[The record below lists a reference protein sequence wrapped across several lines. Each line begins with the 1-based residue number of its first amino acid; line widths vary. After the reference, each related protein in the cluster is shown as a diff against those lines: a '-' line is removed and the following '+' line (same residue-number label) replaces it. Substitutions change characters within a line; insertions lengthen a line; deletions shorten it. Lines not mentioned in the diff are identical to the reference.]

1 MAVNAYGPPPSRGP
15 AARGVSARRTGLNP
29 RNLNDRNGL
38 TAHGLA
44 LWVNPAEGDE
54 IDPEVWE
61 RAARL
66 VLARAMKLAP
76 EAEVRM
82 WPATGAEHS
91 GVGDTSWGGT
101 PQEAAD
107 AGTNGRSS
115 STVTLADALADAR
128 SDARAAGNSP
138 SNGQFTSARE
148 GDLSG
153 GGGRTETGRGGQSE
167 TGDSTAVEP
176 VTLASRRSQLAV
188 DLAAEVVLLDGEP
201 VAFTGMEYKLL
212 RYLVVNCS
220 RAISRE
226 ELQRF
231 LESFD
236 LPGAAF
242 RSIDVY
248 VGRVRRKLGSARH
261 TVATVRGGGYQF
273 VPGPYATV
281 RGPAEYSI

>member
-15 AARGVSARRTGLNP
+15 AARGVSARRPGQNP
-29 RNLNDRNGL
+29 RSLNDRNGL

-76 EAEVRM
+76 EAEVRI
-82 WPATGAEHS
+82 WPAPGAEHS

-107 AGTNGRSS
+107 AGTKSAA
-115 STVTLADALADAR
+115 TVTLADALAEARNSSR
-128 SDARAAGNSP
+128 SDGDQSP
-138 SNGQFTSARE
+138 SA
-148 GDLSG
+148 
-153 GGGRTETGRGGQSE
+153 
-167 TGDSTAVEP
+167 GDSTAVEP

-201 VAFTGMEYKLL
+201 VSFTGMEYKLL

-220 RAISRE
+220 RAIARE

>member
-1 MAVNAYGPPPSRGP
+1 MAVNAYGPPPSRGS
-15 AARGVSARRTGLNP
+15 AARGSSARR
-29 RNLNDRNGL
+29 NGM

-54 IDPEVWE
+54 IDPAVWE

-76 EAEVRM
+76 EAEVRI

-107 AGTNGRSS
+107 AGTNGSLS
-115 STVTLADALADAR
+115 LAEALAEAR
-128 SDARAAGNSP
+128 SVTPAEEAE
-138 SNGQFTSARE
+138 RE
-148 GDLSG
+148 AEG
-153 GGGRTETGRGGQSE
+153 G
-167 TGDSTAVEP
+167 STAVEP

-201 VAFTGMEYKLL
+201 VSFTGMEYKLL

>member
-1 MAVNAYGPPPSRGP
+1 MAVNAYGPPPFRDP
-15 AARGVSARRTGLNP
+15 AARAMGRRPGLKTQPGLSAR
-29 RNLNDRNGL
+29 
-38 TAHGLA
+38 GLA

-54 IDPEVWE
+54 IDPAVWE

-76 EAEVRM
+76 EAEVRI
-82 WPATGAEHS
+82 WPAIGAEHS

-107 AGTNGRSS
+107 AGTHPSLS
-115 STVTLADALADAR
+115 LAEALGDGPAPIDGQDRDA
-128 SDARAAGNSP
+128 
-138 SNGQFTSARE
+138 E
-148 GDLSG
+148 G
-153 GGGRTETGRGGQSE
+153 GG
-167 TGDSTAVEP
+167 STAVEP
-176 VTLASRRSQLAV
+176 VMLAGRRSQLAI

>member
-1 MAVNAYGPPPSRGP
+1 MAVSAYGPPPFRDA
-15 AARGVSARRTGLNP
+15 AARAMGRRPGVSAR
-29 RNLNDRNGL
+29 
-38 TAHGLA
+38 GLA

-54 IDPEVWE
+54 MDPAVWE

-76 EAEVRM
+76 EAEVRI
-82 WPATGAEHS
+82 WPAIGAEHS

-107 AGTNGRSS
+107 AGTHPSLS
-115 STVTLADALADAR
+115 LAEALGHGPALEDGQDRDA
-128 SDARAAGNSP
+128 
-138 SNGQFTSARE
+138 E
-148 GDLSG
+148 SG
-153 GGGRTETGRGGQSE
+153 G
-167 TGDSTAVEP
+167 STAVEP
-176 VTLASRRSQLAV
+176 VMLAGRRSQLAI

-248 VGRVRRKLGSARH
+248 VGRVRRKLGSARN

>member
-1 MAVNAYGPPPSRGP
+1 MAVNAYGPPPFRDP
-15 AARGVSARRTGLNP
+15 AARAMGRRPGLKTQPGLSAR
-29 RNLNDRNGL
+29 
-38 TAHGLA
+38 GLA

-54 IDPEVWE
+54 IDPAVWE

-76 EAEVRM
+76 EAEVRI
-82 WPATGAEHS
+82 WPAIGAEHS

-107 AGTNGRSS
+107 AGTHPFGTDAVS
-115 STVTLADALADAR
+115 LADALAD
-128 SDARAAGNSP
+128 GNSP
-138 SNGQFTSARE
+138 SNGRITSERE
-148 GDLSG
+148 GDESVSRGRIGSG
-153 GGGRTETGRGGQSE
+153 
-167 TGDSTAVEP
+167 STAVEP
-176 VTLASRRSQLAV
+176 VMLAGRRSQLAI

>member
-1 MAVNAYGPPPSRGP
+1 MAVNAYGPPPSRGS
-15 AARGVSARRTGLNP
+15 SARRP
-29 RNLNDRNGL
+29 GL

-54 IDPEVWE
+54 IDPAVWE

-76 EAEVRM
+76 EAEVRI
-82 WPATGAEHS
+82 WPATGAQHS

-107 AGTNGRSS
+107 AGTNGTLS
-115 STVTLADALADAR
+115 LADALADAR
-128 SDARAAGNSP
+128 AEARSD
-138 SNGQFTSARE
+138 
-148 GDLSG
+148 GDD
-153 GGGRTETGRGGQSE
+153 RTEAGGSS
-167 TGDSTAVEP
+167 DVEP

-201 VAFTGMEYKLL
+201 VSFTGMEYKLL

>member
-1 MAVNAYGPPPSRGP
+1 MAVNAYGPPPSRGT
-15 AARGVSARRTGLNP
+15 STRRP
-29 RNLNDRNGL
+29 GL

-44 LWVNPAEGDE
+44 LWVNPADGDE

-76 EAEVRM
+76 EAEVRI

-107 AGTNGRSS
+107 AGTNRPDSA
-115 STVTLADALADAR
+115 TVTLADALAEAR
-128 SDARAAGNSP
+128 SVSRADEAERDA
-138 SNGQFTSARE
+138 
-148 GDLSG
+148 DG
-153 GGGRTETGRGGQSE
+153 GG
-167 TGDSTAVEP
+167 TAVEP

-201 VAFTGMEYKLL
+201 VSFTGMEYKLL

>member
-15 AARGVSARRTGLNP
+15 SARRPGLS
-29 RNLNDRNGL
+29 
-38 TAHGLA
+38 AHGLA

-54 IDPEVWE
+54 IDPAVWE

-76 EAEVRM
+76 DAEVRI

-107 AGTNGRSS
+107 AGTNGSLS
-115 STVTLADALADAR
+115 LADALAEAR
-128 SDARAAGNSP
+128 SVTRAEESD
-138 SNGQFTSARE
+138 RE
-148 GDLSG
+148 ADS
-153 GGGRTETGRGGQSE
+153 
-167 TGDSTAVEP
+167 DSTAVEP

-201 VAFTGMEYKLL
+201 VSFTGMEYKLL

>member
-15 AARGVSARRTGLNP
+15 AARGLTARGSSAGRRNG
-29 RNLNDRNGL
+29 LNDRNGL

-76 EAEVRM
+76 EAEVRI

-107 AGTNGRSS
+107 AGTNGPQA
-115 STVTLADALADAR
+115 STVTLADALAEAR
-128 SDARAAGNSP
+128 LEARTRGGSP
-138 SNGQFTSARE
+138 SNGQFTSTRE
-148 GDLSG
+148 GELSVG
-153 GGGRTETGRGGQSE
+153 GGQAT

-201 VAFTGMEYKLL
+201 VSFTGMEYKLL

>member
-1 MAVNAYGPPPSRGP
+1 MAVNAYGPPPSRGS
-15 AARGVSARRTGLNP
+15 AARGSSARR
-29 RNLNDRNGL
+29 NGM

-54 IDPEVWE
+54 IDPAVWE

-76 EAEVRM
+76 EAEVRI

-107 AGTNGRSS
+107 AGTNRPDSA
-115 STVTLADALADAR
+115 TVTLADAR
-128 SDARAAGNSP
+128 SEAPSDGGN
-138 SNGQFTSARE
+138 G
-148 GDLSG
+148 
-153 GGGRTETGRGGQSE
+153 TEE
-167 TGDSTAVEP
+167 GDSTAVEP

-188 DLAAEVVLLDGEP
+188 DLAAEVVLLDGES
-201 VAFTGMEYKLL
+201 VSFTGMEYKLL

>member
-1 MAVNAYGPPPSRGP
+1 MAVNAYGPPPARFPRLSSTGAQG
-15 AARGVSARRTGLNP
+15 AARRPGRTTTQGLTSP
-29 RNLNDRNGL
+29 GL
-38 TAHGLA
+38 TARGLA
-44 LWVNPAEGDE
+44 LWVNPAEGDPV
-54 IDPEVWE
+54 DPEIWE

-76 EAEVRM
+76 EAEVRI
-82 WPATGAEHS
+82 WPATGAQHS

-101 PQEAAD
+101 PQETAD
-107 AGTNGRSS
+107 AGNHLSS
-115 STVTLADALADAR
+115 ASSVSLADALSEASQQAE
-128 SDARAAGNSP
+128 AG
-138 SNGQFTSARE
+138 G
-148 GDLSG
+148 
-153 GGGRTETGRGGQSE
+153 
-167 TGDSTAVEP
+167 STAVEP
-176 VTLASRRSQLAV
+176 VTLAARRSQLAI

-220 RAISRE
+220 RAIGRE

-248 VGRVRRKLGSARH
+248 VGRVRRKLGSARY
-261 TVATVRGGGYQF
+261 TVSTVRGGGYQF

>member
-1 MAVNAYGPPPSRGP
+1 PSRGP
-15 AARGVSARRTGLNP
+15 AARGVSGRRAG
-29 RNLNDRNGL
+29 LNDRNGL

-44 LWVNPAEGDE
+44 LWVNPAEGDD

-76 EAEVRM
+76 EAEVRI
-82 WPATGAEHS
+82 WPATGAQHS

-107 AGTNGRSS
+107 AGTNGPDSA
-115 STVTLADALADAR
+115 TVTLADALAEAR
-128 SDARAAGNSP
+128 SEATSDGGNGTEAG
-138 SNGQFTSARE
+138 G
-148 GDLSG
+148 
-153 GGGRTETGRGGQSE
+153 
-167 TGDSTAVEP
+167 STAVEP

-201 VAFTGMEYKLL
+201 VSFTGMEYKLL

-220 RAISRE
+220 RAIARE

>member
-1 MAVNAYGPPPSRGP
+1 MAVNAYGPPPARFPGRSARSG
-15 AARGVSARRTGLNP
+15 AARRQGRTTP
-29 RNLNDRNGL
+29 GL

-44 LWVNPAEGDE
+44 LWVNPAEGDPV
-54 IDPEVWE
+54 DPQIWD

-76 EAEVRM
+76 EAEVRI
-82 WPATGAEHS
+82 WPAIGAEHS
-91 GVGDTSWGGT
+91 GVGDSSWGGT
-101 PQEAAD
+101 PQETAD
-107 AGTNGRSS
+107 AGTHPSRHPSVS
-115 STVTLADALADAR
+115 LADALARGD
-128 SDARAAGNSP
+128 SP
-138 SNGQFTSARE
+138 SNGQFTSERG
-148 GDLSG
+148 GDMSG
-153 GGGRTETGRGGQSE
+153 AGGGTAAAGGCTAAAGGRTAASG
-167 TGDSTAVEP
+167 STAVEP
-176 VTLASRRSQLAV
+176 VMLAGRRSQLAI

-220 RAISRE
+220 RAVGRE

-261 TVATVRGGGYQF
+261 TVSTVRGGGYQF

>member
-15 AARGVSARRTGLNP
+15 AARGVSGRRAG
-29 RNLNDRNGL
+29 LNDRNGL

-44 LWVNPAEGDE
+44 LWVNPAEGDD
-54 IDPEVWE
+54 IDPDVWE

-76 EAEVRM
+76 EAEVRI

-107 AGTNGRSS
+107 AGTNRPDSA
-115 STVTLADALADAR
+115 TVTLADALAVAR
-128 SDARAAGNSP
+128 SEATSDGGNGTEAG
-138 SNGQFTSARE
+138 G
-148 GDLSG
+148 
-153 GGGRTETGRGGQSE
+153 
-167 TGDSTAVEP
+167 STAVEP

-201 VAFTGMEYKLL
+201 VSFTGMEYKLL

-220 RAISRE
+220 RAIARE

>member
-1 MAVNAYGPPPSRGP
+1 MAVNAYGPPPARFPRLSSTGAP
-15 AARGVSARRTGLNP
+15 GAARRQGLTTP
-29 RNLNDRNGL
+29 GL

-44 LWVNPAEGDE
+44 LWVNPAEGDPV
-54 IDPEVWE
+54 DPEIWE

-76 EAEVRM
+76 EAEVRI
-82 WPATGAEHS
+82 WPAIGAEHS

-101 PQEAAD
+101 PQETAD
-107 AGTNGRSS
+107 AGNHLSRPASVS
-115 STVTLADALADAR
+115 LADALQDA
-128 SDARAAGNSP
+128 
-138 SNGQFTSARE
+138 SA
-148 GDLSG
+148 
-153 GGGRTETGRGGQSE
+153 TAQA
-167 TGDSTAVEP
+167 GDSTAVEP
-176 VTLASRRSQLAV
+176 VTLAARRSQLAI

-248 VGRVRRKLGSARH
+248 VGRVRRKLGSARY
-261 TVATVRGGGYQF
+261 TVSTVRGGGYQF